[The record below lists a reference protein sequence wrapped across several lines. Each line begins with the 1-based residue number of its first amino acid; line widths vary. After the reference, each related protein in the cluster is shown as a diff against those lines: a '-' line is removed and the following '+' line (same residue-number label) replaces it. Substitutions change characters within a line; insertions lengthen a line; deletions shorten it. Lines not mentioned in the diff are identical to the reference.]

1 MFYKSLLKPQIWT
14 NAKNAQKWRE
24 GKTKHCSEKSI
35 YFRDLVPIYFSGSL
49 FSVFWLNLCKEGQF
63 ILHKCHMQLWENLCY
78 WPSTITA
85 KNYPFDA
92 IVKHGVFVEKI
103 CKYTPPPVPR
113 THFFPSVFPTV
124 SIHMLLS
131 EISSCFVGQIFYW
144 TIGIWPMTCLPVV
157 NLEIPPHKS
166 QSEISTV
173 QSVHSSCALHGAMR
187 SLCLPKGLE
196 FGFANWKVSTLLS
209 LFPIKMDSSTF
220 SRKDI

>member
-92 IVKHGVFVEKI
+92 IVKHGVFVQKI
-103 CKYTPPPVPR
+103 CKYTPP
-113 THFFPSVFPTV
+113 
-124 SIHMLLS
+124 
-131 EISSCFVGQIFYW
+131 
-144 TIGIWPMTCLPVV
+144 
-157 NLEIPPHKS
+157 
-166 QSEISTV
+166 
-173 QSVHSSCALHGAMR
+173 
-187 SLCLPKGLE
+187 
-196 FGFANWKVSTLLS
+196 LS
-209 LFPIKMDSSTF
+209 LGRTF
-220 SRKDI
+220 SRLFSLQSQSTCFWVRYPPHPVLMDKYFIEQLVFDRWHVCQF